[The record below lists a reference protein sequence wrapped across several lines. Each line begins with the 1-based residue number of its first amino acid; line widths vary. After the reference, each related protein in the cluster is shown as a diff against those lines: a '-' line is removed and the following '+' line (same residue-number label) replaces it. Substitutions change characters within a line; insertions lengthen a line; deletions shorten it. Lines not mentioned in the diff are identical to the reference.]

1 MLHVYM
7 VFKERAETA
16 AVSRGTSH
24 VTAKQL
30 CKYTASMG
38 YKQKK
43 KLHSLTKSSDEIKR
57 RGELYSHE
65 ELDNYLRVQTRA
77 REAR

>member
-1 MLHVYM
+1 MLHGCM

-16 AVSRGTSH
+16 AASRDTSH
-24 VTAKQL
+24 VTAKQR
-30 CKYTASMG
+30 CKYTTSMG

-43 KLHSLTKSSDEIKR
+43 KLHSLIKSSDEIKR
-57 RGELYSHE
+57 RSELHSRE
-65 ELDNYLRVQTRA
+65 ELDNYLRVHTKA